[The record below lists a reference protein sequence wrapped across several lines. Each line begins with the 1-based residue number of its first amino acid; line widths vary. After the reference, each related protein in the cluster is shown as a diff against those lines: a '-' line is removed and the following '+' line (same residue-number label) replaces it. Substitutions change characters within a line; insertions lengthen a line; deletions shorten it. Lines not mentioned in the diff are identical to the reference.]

1 MADTLLEKINKI
13 KSMETP
19 IVEEGFKSPS
29 VYKGKSLEDTTK
41 AFQTKTGTPAH
52 EYLMNRGR
60 PLIGKTGGEK
70 SLELINKVVDPV
82 DRFEKIGGGLR
93 EAEEIVT
100 GTSIKSMKNK
110 PIRRGISEFFESVQ
124 SKADDVF
131 GAAQDI
137 AGDIAKQEDKLK
149 FITKEIAEKFP
160 SVAAKGIDFVK
171 RIGFAM
177 LFGGPSMIGADLIP
191 EPIMKDM
198 MRDLGMTQEVP
209 EAAKGGMM
217 NINDITRPVGV

>member
-29 VYKGKSLEDTTK
+29 VYKGKSLDDTTK
-41 AFQTKTGTPAH
+41 AFQIKTGTPAH

-82 DRFEKIGGGLR
+82 DRYTKIGAGQR
-93 EAEEIVT
+93 AAEEIIT
-100 GTSIKSMKNK
+100 GPLKTMKNK

-124 SKADDVF
+124 NKADDVF

-171 RIGFAM
+171 RIDFAM
-177 LFGGPSMIGADLIP
+177 LFG
-191 EPIMKDM
+191 
-198 MRDLGMTQEVP
+198 
-209 EAAKGGMM
+209 
-217 NINDITRPVGV
+217 